1 MGDGC
6 KSNISECANDRRRRF
21 PYNGAIMTEPNQSP
35 PAPTEI
41 LNLKEIEKLPASAKV
56 VMSGMRP
63 TGKLHLGH
71 YMGVLKNWVTL
82 QDQYP
87 CFFSIADW
95 HALTTK
101 YDDTAS
107 LRENILEMALD
118 WLAAGIDPQKAT
130 LFVQSSIPEIAE
142 LHLLMSMITP
152 AKWVQTDPTL
162 KDMVAMLH
170 EDLSYGL
177 LGYPVLQ
184 TVDILSVRAGLVP
197 VGKDQ
202 LAHLEISRDIARR
215 FNHLYQADLFAEP
228 RPLLTETP
236 MLIGLDG
243 RKMGKSFNNAIYL
256 SDTADETWS
265 KVKTA
270 ITDPAR
276 VKRSDPGAP
285 ENCEV
290 VYKYYQAFADA
301 SAQAVTAEEC
311 RAAIRGCMDCKKQ
324 LGELINAQMAPLR
337 ERRALYAAD
346 KGQVEAL
353 LKTGGE
359 QARVRC
365 QETLQQVKNL
375 MKLF

>member
-1 MGDGC
+1 
-6 KSNISECANDRRRRF
+6 
-21 PYNGAIMTEPNQSP
+21 MTDMFASP
-35 PAPTEI
+35 SSAEI

-71 YMGVLKNWVTL
+71 YMGVLRNWVTL
-82 QDQYP
+82 QEQYP

-107 LRENILEMALD
+107 LRNDIIEMALD

-142 LHLLMSMITP
+142 LHLLLSMITP

-162 KDMVAMLH
+162 KDMVVMLH

-215 FNHLYQADLFAEP
+215 FNHVYQTDLFAEP

-243 RKMGKSFNNAIYL
+243 RKMGKSYNNAIFL
-256 SDTADETWS
+256 SDTADETWT

-270 ITDPAR
+270 ITDAAR
-276 VKRSDPGAP
+276 IKRTDPGNP

-290 VYKYYQAFADA
+290 VFKYYQVFAPQA
-301 SAQAVTAEEC
+301 AQNLAVEEC
-311 RAAIRGCMDCKKQ
+311 RAAARGCMDCKKL
-324 LGELINAQMAPLR
+324 LGEMINEQMAPMR

-346 KGQVEAL
+346 KAQVERL
-353 LKTGGE
+353 LREGSQKAG
-359 QARVRC
+359 AAC
-365 QETLQQVKNL
+365 QETLRQVKDL

>member
-1 MGDGC
+1 M
-6 KSNISECANDRRRRF
+6 SEL
-21 PYNGAIMTEPNQSP
+21 IESP
-35 PAPTEI
+35 PSSTEI

-107 LRENILEMALD
+107 LRDNIIEMALD
-118 WLAAGIDPQKAT
+118 WLAAGIDPAKAT
-130 LFVQSSIPEIAE
+130 LFVQSSLPEVAE

-215 FNHLYQADLFAEP
+215 FNHVYQTDLFAEP

-243 RKMGKSFNNAIYL
+243 RKMGKSFNNAIFL
-256 SDTADETWS
+256 SDTADETWA

-276 VKRSDPGAP
+276 VKRTDPGNP

-290 VYKYYQAFADA
+290 VYKYYEVFASDEA
-301 SAQAVTAEEC
+301 RQLAADEC
-311 RAAIRGCMDCKKQ
+311 RAATRGCMDCKKL
-324 LGELINAQMAPLR
+324 LGEMINEQMAPMR

-346 KGQVEAL
+346 KAQVLDL
-353 LKTGGE
+353 LKAGSQ
-359 QARVRC
+359 QARVVC
-365 QETLQQVKNL
+365 QETVRQVKDL

>member
-1 MGDGC
+1 
-6 KSNISECANDRRRRF
+6 
-21 PYNGAIMTEPNQSP
+21 MTDLT
-35 PAPTEI
+35 PAPIFAE
-41 LNLKEIEKLPASAKV
+41 NEKMIASLPDSAKV

-71 YMGVLKNWVTL
+71 YMGVLRNWVGL
-82 QDQYP
+82 QDQFP

-101 YDDTAS
+101 YDNTAN
-107 LRENILEMALD
+107 LRQDILDMALD
-118 WLAAGIDPQKAT
+118 WLAAGIDPEKAT

-215 FNHLYQADLFAEP
+215 FNHMYQTDIFAEP

-243 RKMGKSFNNAIYL
+243 RKMGKSFNNAIFL
-256 SDTADETWS
+256 SETADETLA
-265 KVKTA
+265 KIKTA

-276 VKRSDPGAP
+276 IKRTDPGNP
-285 ENCEV
+285 DLCEV
-290 VYKYYQAFADA
+290 VFKYYEAFAPAPVRDLA
-301 SAQAVTAEEC
+301 AEEC
-311 RAAIRGCMDCKKQ
+311 KTAARGCMDCKKI
-324 LGELINAQMAPLR
+324 LAELVNEAMAPMR
-337 ERRALYAAD
+337 ERRALYAGD
-346 KGQVEAL
+346 RSQVEAF
-353 LKTGGE
+353 LKAGGE
-359 QARVRC
+359 KARAAC
-365 QETLQQVKNL
+365 QETLTKVKAV
-375 MKLF
+375 MHLF

>member
-1 MGDGC
+1 MGG
-6 KSNISECANDRRRRF
+6 
-21 PYNGAIMTEPNQSP
+21 IMTDIIPSP
-35 PAPTEI
+35 SSAATEI

-71 YMGVLKNWVTL
+71 YMGVLKNWITL

-95 HALTTK
+95 HALTTQ
-101 YDDTAS
+101 YDNTAN
-107 LRENILEMALD
+107 LRENIIEMALD
-118 WLAAGIDPQKAT
+118 WLASGIAPQKAT

-142 LHLLMSMITP
+142 LHLLLSMITP

-184 TVDILSVRAGLVP
+184 TVDILSVQAGLVP

-215 FNHLYQADLFAEP
+215 FNHVYQTTLFAEP

-236 MLIGLDG
+236 MLLGLDG
-243 RKMGKSFNNAIYL
+243 RKMGKSYNNAIFL
-256 SDTADETWS
+256 SDSADETWA

-276 VKRSDPGAP
+276 IKRTDPGTP

-290 VYKYYQAFADA
+290 IYKYYEIFASKD
-301 SAQAVTAEEC
+301 AQALAAKEC
-311 RAAIRGCMDCKKQ
+311 RMASRGCMDCKKL
-324 LGELINAQMAPLR
+324 LGEMINEQMAPIR
-337 ERRALYAAD
+337 ARRALYASD
-346 KGQVEAL
+346 KAQVEQL
-353 LKTGGE
+353 LRAGSEK
-359 QARVRC
+359 ARAAC
-365 QETLQQVKNL
+365 QDTLRQVKTL

>member
-1 MGDGC
+1 MSDILESPTSAQAA
-6 KSNISECANDRRRRF
+6 KTPTAN
-21 PYNGAIMTEPNQSP
+21 
-35 PAPTEI
+35 
-41 LNLKEIEKLPASAKV
+41 V

-71 YMGVLKNWVTL
+71 YMGVLRNWVQL
-82 QDQYP
+82 QGQYP

-101 YDDTAS
+101 YDATES
-107 LRENILEMALD
+107 LRDNILAMALD
-118 WLAAGIDPQKAT
+118 WLAAGIDPEKSVIY
-130 LFVQSSIPEIAE
+130 VQSSIPEIAE
-142 LHLLMSMITP
+142 LHLLISMITP

-215 FNHLYQADLFAEP
+215 FNHLYQSDLFAEP

-236 MLIGLDG
+236 LLTGLDG
-243 RKMGKSFNNAIYL
+243 RKMGKSYNNAIFL
-256 SDTADETWS
+256 SDSNDETWN
-265 KVKTA
+265 KIKTA

-276 VKRSDPGAP
+276 VKRSDPGEP

-290 VYKYYQAFADA
+290 IYKYYEAFAPQDI
-301 SAQAVTAEEC
+301 QAVAAEEC
-311 RAAIRGCMDCKKQ
+311 RTATRGCMDCKKI
-324 LGELINAQMAPLR
+324 LAEIINAELDPMR
-337 ERRALYAAD
+337 ERRALYASDRA
-346 KGQVEAL
+346 QVEQL
-353 LKTGGE
+353 LKEGGE
-359 QARVRC
+359 KARAVC
-365 QETLQQVKNL
+365 QDTLRRVKD
-375 MKLF
+375 MMRLF